1 MGRGLPVLLVEVS
14 IVKIYQYTPRS
25 SRPPGFEGLPY
36 GLRVRVIGRPD
47 QSGRVRVKD
56 LQGRIL
62 GLVPLADLG
71 AL

>member
-1 MGRGLPVLLVEVS
+1 M
-14 IVKIYQYTPRS
+14 KIYQYTPRA

-47 QSGRVRVKD
+47 SSGWVRVKD

-62 GLVPLADLG
+62 GLVPLSDLG

>member
-1 MGRGLPVLLVEVS
+1 MKL
-14 IVKIYQYTPRS
+14 YQYTPRGA
-25 SRPPGFEGLPY
+25 RPQGFEGLPY

-62 GLVPLADLG
+62 GLVPLSDLG